1 MIETIAGI
9 EYKRPQVYLMN
20 ESGLGVAEFA
30 GRTAYNSFDKSE
42 HLIIK
47 QANNTFKNKHNVNY
61 SESYLKNMAE
71 EMNDIESSDLLNQLA
86 HVYHHDSVL
95 EHINLQYF
103 VKGTSRGVL
112 QEHARHRIQSLTVQS
127 TRYTMSSIINAFIAS
142 SNNYNDF
149 KTIIDSLNIFIVSGV
164 AEEFEIQNIF
174 YKLHAQEKI
183 LGKDEFL
190 KISLSKDNIEYIQKQ
205 NKEVELMNNDKV
217 DSCKEKFKTLE
228 SNKQK
233 RNVGDNFKWL
243 VTDNWKVDLVFTM
256 NLRALSNYLKLR
268 DSGAAYFQIQWLA
281 EEIIKATPQKYLNL
295 ISKKY
300 KEA

>member
-1 MIETIAGI
+1 MTETIAGI
-9 EYKRPQVYLMN
+9 EYKKPHVYLMN
-20 ESGLGVAEFA
+20 ESGLGVAELA

-42 HLIIK
+42 NSEII
-47 QANNTFKNKHNVNY
+47 QLNKFLN
-61 SESYLKNMAE
+61 SEDTGKYPEITIENINYLK
-71 EMNDIESSDLLNQLA
+71 DIESSDLLTQLA

-95 EHINLQYF
+95 EHINLQYL

-127 TRYTMSSIINAFIAS
+127 TRYTMSSVINAFIAC
-142 SNNYNDF
+142 NGNYNNF
-149 KTIIDSLNIFIVSGV
+149 ESLMRELDIFVVSGE
-164 AEEFEIQNIF
+164 AEDLETRHLYEKLSMQDEKLGSEEFM
-174 YKLHAQEKI
+174 
-183 LGKDEFL
+183 
-190 KISLSKDNIEYIQKQ
+190 KISLSKDNLEYIKSLSNISLDDISQS
-205 NKEVELMNNDKV
+205 EV
-217 DSCKEKFKTLE
+217 FKTLE

-233 RNVGDNFKWL
+233 RNVGDSFKWI

-281 EEIIKATPQKYLNL
+281 EEIIKATPQKYLDL

-300 KEA
+300 QK